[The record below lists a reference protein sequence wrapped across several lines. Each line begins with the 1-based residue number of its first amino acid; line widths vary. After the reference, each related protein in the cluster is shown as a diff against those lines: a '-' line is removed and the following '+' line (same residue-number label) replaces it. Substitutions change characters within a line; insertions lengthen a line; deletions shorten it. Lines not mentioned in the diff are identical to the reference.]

1 MNITVKKLPSS
12 RVEATVILDD
22 ARVAELAEKAV
33 AILGQNV
40 KLKGFRPG
48 HVPPE
53 MLREH
58 IPLDRIH
65 EKVVQEEMPV
75 IMEEIIAKHSVKPII
90 RPRVELKALSPMTLV
105 MTLVERPEAKVARRK
120 IKLPKEKESKE
131 SPAFAEASAGKK
143 ETKEKSIEEKKRE
156 EEGKLLEL
164 IAEHT
169 KTDLA
174 PELIDDE
181 AEGIIEQHAH
191 KLSQHGIS
199 FEDWLTSQKKSV
211 QDLLAE
217 LRPDAEKR
225 LKIRYGVA
233 ELIKEL
239 SVDVTD
245 AEMEQAIDQLLLPL
259 KDVSHEDL
267 RTLYQKG
274 GRAYEQFREQKKV
287 EKLLSMLRE

>member
-1 MNITVKKLPSS
+1 MNIIVKKLPSS
-12 RVEATVILDD
+12 RIEATVILDE
-22 ARVAELAEKAV
+22 ARVAELTEKAV
-33 AILGQNV
+33 AALGQSV

-65 EKVVQEEMPV
+65 ERVVQDEMPA
-75 IMEEIIAKHSVKPII
+75 IIEEIIAKHGVKPII

-105 MTLVERPEAKVARRK
+105 MTLVERPEAKVARKK
-120 IKLPKEKESKE
+120 IRLKENKEIKENKEVKEKT
-131 SPAFAEASAGKK
+131 P
-143 ETKEKSIEEKKRE
+143 EEKNRE

-164 IAEHT
+164 VAEHT
-169 KTDLA
+169 KVDLA

-181 AEGIIEQHAH
+181 AQAIIEQHAH
-191 KLSQHGIS
+191 KLSQHRIS
-199 FEDWLTSQKKSV
+199 FEDWLSSQKKSIT
-211 QDLLAE
+211 DLLAE

-233 ELIKEL
+233 ELIQEL
-239 SVDVTD
+239 AVEVTD
-245 AEMEQAIDQLLLPL
+245 AEMESAIDQLLLPL
-259 KDVSHEDL
+259 KDVSHGEL

-274 GRAYEQFREQKKV
+274 GRAYTQFREQKKV
-287 EKLLSMLRE
+287 EKLLSMLRG